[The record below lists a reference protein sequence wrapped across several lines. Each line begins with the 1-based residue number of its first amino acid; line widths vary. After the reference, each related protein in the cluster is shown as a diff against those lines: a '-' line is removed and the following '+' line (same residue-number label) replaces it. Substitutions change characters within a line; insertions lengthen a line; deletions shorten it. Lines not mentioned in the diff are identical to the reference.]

1 MRRAVTIRVA
11 AVLFASAA
19 GLHALT
25 LGSVAVSKPFF
36 NPSLGQRISITFAP
50 TAAGDLSVLIIDRDG
65 YPVRNLVSRQP
76 VTPGPFSLEW
86 DGRDDHGI
94 VVPDEAYSLKID
106 LTAAGQT
113 VTYFPAK
120 ATPTAFSVTQ
130 GYYDRRTAIL
140 GYKLPTPARVH
151 VQAGTATL
159 DSRTG
164 KPNGPVLK
172 TVVNREPR
180 PAGAVI
186 ENWNGFDESG
196 TAYIPDLPHFL
207 TAIAGTSL
215 PENALLTIGNRT
227 TTFLTRAGTRTG
239 NSFLSPVAGHEHHAG
254 LTALQDVAPRL
265 RATVRNARWSP
276 TDRLWHTRQELVL
289 EYRLDGPS
297 ATAFAQEPADLF
309 VFIDRK
315 KIKSIPSPKDG
326 QRLQIPLAGLAPGP
340 HVLALNWT
348 STFGPVAVD
357 TLRFQ
362 TGRPTAVRTAAK

>member
-1 MRRAVTIRVA
+1 MRPDVTIRVA
-11 AVLFASAA
+11 AMLFASAA

-25 LGSVAVSKPFF
+25 IGSVEVSKPFF

-50 TAAGDLSVLIIDRDG
+50 TTPGDLSVLILDRDG
-65 YPVRNLVSRQP
+65 YPVRILLARQSIK
-76 VTPGPFSLEW
+76 PGPLSLEW

-113 VTYFPAK
+113 ATYFPAK
-120 ATPTAFSVTQ
+120 TPPTAFSVTQ
-130 GYYDRRTAIL
+130 GYYDRRTAVL

-151 VQAGTATL
+151 IQAGTATL
-159 DSRTG
+159 DARTG

-215 PENALLTIGNRT
+215 PENALLTTGNRT
-227 TTFLTRAGTRTG
+227 TTFLASAGARTG
-239 NSFLSPVAGHEHHAG
+239 TSLLSPVTSHEHHAG

-265 RATVRNARWSP
+265 HATVTNARWSP
-276 TDRLWHTRQELVL
+276 TERLWHTRQDLLL

-315 KIKSIPSPKDG
+315 KIKTIPSPQDG
-326 QRLQIPLAGLAPGP
+326 QRLQIPVAGLAPGP

-348 STFGPVAVD
+348 STYGPVAVN

-362 TGRPTAVRTAAK
+362 TGRPPAVRTAAK